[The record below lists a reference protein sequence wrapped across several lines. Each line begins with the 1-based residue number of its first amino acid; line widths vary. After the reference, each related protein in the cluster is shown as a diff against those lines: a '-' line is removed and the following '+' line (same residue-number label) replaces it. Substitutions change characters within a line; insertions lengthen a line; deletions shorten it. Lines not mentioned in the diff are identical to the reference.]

1 MTVQADDEAA
11 IDLDGLLAGVR
22 TVAEVNAMIRVG
34 LAKARAGKTA
44 PRKKTGEDKPA
55 D

>member
-11 IDLDGLLAGVR
+11 IDLDGLLAGIR
-22 TVAEVNAMIRVG
+22 TVAEVNAMIRAG
-34 LAKARAGKTA
+34 LAKARTGKIV
-44 PRKKTGEDKPA
+44 PRKKTGESKPA